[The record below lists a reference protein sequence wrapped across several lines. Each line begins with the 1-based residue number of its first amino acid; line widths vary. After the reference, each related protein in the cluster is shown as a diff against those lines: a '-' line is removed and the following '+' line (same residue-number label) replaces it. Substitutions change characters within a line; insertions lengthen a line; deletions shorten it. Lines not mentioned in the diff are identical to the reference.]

1 MAGLDQCEYL
11 AVWESGSA
19 LDPVRRAVAVLAAI
33 QGESPEQCAEV
44 DVGSRDVLLGRLLAT
59 LTGPT
64 AFAVSDCAGCGALLD
79 VPVDVAAVCA
89 FPVHEPGATLTT
101 AVDDEPV
108 SYRLPTSEDLLAV
121 ADEPPPA
128 ARRALLA
135 RCLDLDLTGMADDDV
150 AHIGEAVE
158 RAMDEA
164 APAGAIDLVVR
175 CPACAHVA
183 GLPLDVPTLLWAEIE
198 MQAANVLEDVHVLA
212 TAYGWT
218 EADVLALGPLRR
230 AAYLAMAAVS

>member
-1 MAGLDQCEYL
+1 M
-11 AVWESGSA
+11 
-19 LDPVRRAVAVLAAI
+19 
-33 QGESPEQCAEV
+33 
-44 DVGSRDVLLGRLLAT
+44 
-59 LTGPT
+59 
-64 AFAVSDCAGCGALLD
+64 
-79 VPVDVAAVCA
+79 
-89 FPVHEPGATLTT
+89 HEPGTTLTT
-101 AVDDEPV
+101 SVDGKAL

-121 ADEPPPA
+121 ADVPEA
-128 ARRALLA
+128 SARRALLA
-135 RCLDLDLTGMADDDV
+135 RCLDLDLVGMTDDDV

-158 RAMDEA
+158 HAMDEV

-183 GLPLDVPTLLWAEIE
+183 ELPLDVPALLWAEIE
-198 MQAANVLEDVHVLA
+198 TQAANALEDVHVLA